1 MCLLTAIKA
10 FKLVQ
15 WKSFMYAQRVK
26 YLNLMSSFIFSVIFW
41 KLFGKEKKKLVE
53 ILLFHSNCVVLLLC
67 GTLTVLFCKTKSGV
81 VSFSA
86 LTSICQSAHLL
97 NEITRFTL
105 ETERPEVIK
114 NKDTKVSALRESEI
128 TVALLYQNS
137 IFHVSVM
144 Y

>member
-97 NEITRFTL
+97 NEITRLTL